1 MAEKFYQF
9 DYAEMK
15 GFEINSMGI
24 LNIRTMGDITRENL
38 KEYARKHLKMP
49 DANIVI
55 SNIAKLT
62 KNEFE
67 QVAGHK
73 II

>member
-1 MAEKFYQF
+1 MSLKFYQF

-24 LNIRTMGDITRENL
+24 LNIHSDKGITSENL
-38 KEYARKHLKMP
+38 KDFARKHLKQP
-49 DANIVI
+49 NAHIVI

-67 QVAGHK
+67 KMTGGK
-73 II
+73 I